1 MCYSMSSTIKNK
13 SDRIKMYSMQVVHMP
28 KFCAIYAVLVVTIV
42 DNDDDD
48 DNYNTEVTKDTKNI
62 IYAATFD
69 VYD

>member
-1 MCYSMSSTIKNK
+1 
-13 SDRIKMYSMQVVHMP
+13 MQ
-28 KFCAIYAVLVVTIV
+28 IYAVLVVTIV
-42 DNDDDD
+42 DDDDDDDD